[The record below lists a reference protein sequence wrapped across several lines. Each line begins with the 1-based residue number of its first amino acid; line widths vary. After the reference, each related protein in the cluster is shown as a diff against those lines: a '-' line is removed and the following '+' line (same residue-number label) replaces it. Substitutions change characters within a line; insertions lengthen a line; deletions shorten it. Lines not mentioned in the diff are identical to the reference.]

1 MASHEARAAAAPPA
15 PASDEDRLTNYLKIE
30 DEFCAAEDYASLFAE
45 SVLTSNIVWRELVC
59 SWAYDVV
66 DMMGEARSV
75 VYVSMNILDRF
86 CAMAARSST
95 APPMNEKLYEC
106 ASMTALFLAARVAG
120 TCNLQMSDLI
130 HMSRGSV
137 QLQDILSTGK
147 QMLNI
152 LTWGHTVIT
161 PVDFL
166 QAMLQSL
173 PASVEHTRRT
183 SLFESASFLAEI
195 AVCDIYLSRFPASRV
210 AFASILNS
218 AFAENLLTNTEL
230 EDFCDQMEEKG
241 SLVHS
246 SIDTR
251 AIRSRLDSVFNRIE
265 DSHQGN
271 SDAPHYVSDDEDED
285 NEDQQ
290 RLSSNSCKRAAT
302 HDECHLLDSQEVQE
316 NVFSGIAERPSK
328 PTKRP
333 PFRPS

>member
-1 MASHEARAAAAPPA
+1 MASLEVRAPARGPA
-15 PASDEDRLTNYLKIE
+15 PASGEDHMFSYLKIE
-30 DEFCAAEDYASLFAE
+30 DEFCAAEDYSAMFAE
-45 SVLTSNIVWRELVC
+45 SGLTTNVVWRELVC

-86 CAMAARSST
+86 CAMAAKSNT
-95 APPMNEKLYEC
+95 APSMNEKRYEC

-137 QLQDILSTGK
+137 QLQDIISTGK
-147 QMLNI
+147 QMLNM

-166 QAMLQSL
+166 QAMLKSL
-173 PASVEHTRRT
+173 PVSVEHPRRT

-195 AVCDIYLSRFPASRV
+195 AVCDIYLSRFPASQV

-218 AFAENLLTNTEL
+218 VFAENLLTNSEL
-230 EDFCDQMEEKG
+230 EDFCDHLEQKG
-241 SLVHS
+241 CFVHS

-251 AIRSRLDSVFNRIE
+251 TIRSRLDSVFNRIE
-265 DSHQGN
+265 DNDQGS
-271 SDAPHYVSDDEDED
+271 SDAPHYVSDAEEDD
-285 NEDQQ
+285 DDEDQQ
-290 RLSSNSCKRAAT
+290 RRSSNSCNRAVT
-302 HDECHLLDSQEVQE
+302 HDERNRLDEYDKDC
-316 NVFSGIAERPSK
+316 ITER
-328 PTKRP
+328 PTKRTRRRS
-333 PFRPS
+333 FRLS